1 MSEEAEKE
9 ERMGLCGLAKDGEDL
24 SEGWR
29 DRLMVNISWRRVGG
43 VANKIKAWGR
53 RKGGKEGRDYA
64 PVG

>member
-1 MSEEAEKE
+1 
-9 ERMGLCGLAKDGEDL
+9 MGLCGLAKDGEDL